1 MATATTEHYRTY
13 SPEPFT
19 RADRDTTTILF
30 GGLHW
35 RIERI
40 IQGVLEG
47 RGYQARILPVATKD
61 DLLTGREVA
70 DIGQCCPTSFT
81 TGNLV
86 NFLKKEAK
94 QTSVA
99 EVNKKFVYLTA
110 GSCGA
115 CRFGQYHSSY
125 ELALRNTGLDK
136 FRMFL
141 MAQDNLDQNMGDG
154 LDLNLPMTLGC
165 LWGIFCTDL
174 VQDLEYQVRPYEVLP
189 GQTEAVVKEC
199 VEYLYETFRNRPKM
213 SSKKSVLWHLTT
225 PYFVRAMREVH
236 RKFSEIEVDRL
247 RVKPTVKITGEFYL
261 QTVEGDP
268 NYNIHKWLEA
278 EGAQVYPAAITI
290 WMDYLLRLGLQ
301 RFEDYSGIEKHA
313 RLKLGLGRA
322 AQGIY
327 RLTVNRLRRAMG
339 NLPHES
345 PSQFELRKLAA
356 PYFHRNLDGG
366 EGDMLVG
373 KSLWAYQ
380 KKKAHMICELS
391 PYSCMPNTMSIGAM
405 AGVIGKYP
413 EILYAPLEI
422 KGDAEVHALSRCQMI
437 LTEAKKR
444 AQREFDDALARTGL
458 TRGRGAGLPAR
469 APGDE
474 EGDLQDPARRHRRR
488 HRGQDR
494 PARGPEDGPARGG
507 GQMKYRRR
515 RRRLHHRQGGGDGGR
530 QGHLAGLP
538 AAQHPPGREGRRVPR
553 ADGDRGRRHGRP
565 GPRLL
570 HRLGRRLPGA
580 AGRGQAHPGSGGGR
594 RLRRAPASGCAVR
607 VRDRRRG
614 HEDDLLHRHRHRT
627 LQAGL
632 HAVGVQRRHRDVH
645 REDRAQ
651 AAGAEREAGRACPTR
666 A

>member
-1 MATATTEHYRTY
+1 MATVTTEHYRTY

-40 IQGVLEG
+40 IQGVFEG
-47 RGYQARILPVATKD
+47 GGYRARILPVATKE

-94 QTSVA
+94 QTSVE

-189 GQTEAVVKEC
+189 GQTTAVVKEC

-213 SSKKSVLWHLTT
+213 SNKKSVLWHLTT

-290 WMDYLLRLGLQ
+290 WMEYLLRLGLQ

-313 RLKLGLGRA
+313 RLKLGLGRV

-327 RLTVNRLRRAMG
+327 RLSVNRLRRAMG
-339 NLPHES
+339 DLPHES

-373 KSLWAYQ
+373 KSLWAFQ

-444 AQREFDDALARTGL
+444 AQREFDDTLARTGL
-458 TRGRGAGLPAR
+458 TVEEVQAYLHAHPEMKKATYKIPHDGTAAGTA
-469 APGDE
+469 A
-474 EGDLQDPARRHRRR
+474 
-488 HRGQDR
+488 
-494 PARGPEDGPARGG
+494 
-507 GQMKYRRR
+507 KTV
-515 RRRLHHRQGGGDGGR
+515 LHV
-530 QGHLAGLP
+530 
-538 AAQHPPGREGRRVPR
+538 AQKM
-553 ADGDRGRRHGRP
+553 GRP
-565 GPRLL
+565 V
-570 HRLGRRLPGA
+570 A
-580 AGRGQAHPGSGGGR
+580 AAK
-594 RLRRAPASGCAVR
+594 
-607 VRDRRRG
+607 
-614 HEDDLLHRHRHRT
+614 
-627 LQAGL
+627 
-632 HAVGVQRRHRDVH
+632 
-645 REDRAQ
+645 
-651 AAGAEREAGRACPTR
+651 
-666 A
+666 